1 MVLLKE
7 LKLIF
12 YAVILGLF
20 FSLLIVFYNPL
31 GIAQIIKILANLS
44 LCVVFYNLFKI
55 VSNRISFHSKIRD
68 IYRTNKK
75 LVVTITEEDNNLKQK
90 KIWHYDTIFL
100 TKLLLG
106 ILSAFALSYPLIY
119 IFTFIHELSHAITA
133 LIYGVQIIEINILGA
148 GIGYIEFSI
157 MASDSVMGQIFLA
170 GSLGTIFFGIAF
182 LIVIYRSKNTN
193 LDGVISIYC
202 LVGYVILTNVFYW
215 RESVLLKEGDGW
227 DFLSY
232 NPQLTPLWLVN
243 LCEILYWTTMFCLIL
258 FLAAKIFSQISSFIK
273 KFFPDL
279 SIYYIEKPITK

>member
-12 YAVILGLF
+12 YAVFLGLF

-31 GIAQIIKILANLS
+31 GIAQIIMILANLS
-44 LCVVFYNLFKI
+44 LCVVFYGLFKI
-55 VSNRISFHSKIRD
+55 ILNRISFHSKIRD

-90 KIWHYDTIFL
+90 RIWHYDTIFL

-106 ILSAFALSYPLIY
+106 ILLAFALSYPLIY
-119 IFTFIHELSHAITA
+119 FFTFIHELSHAIIA
-133 LIYGVQIIEINILGA
+133 LIYGVPVIDINISGA
-148 GIGYIEFSI
+148 GIGYTEFYI
-157 MASDSVMGQIFLA
+157 ITSDNVMGQIFLA
-170 GSLGTIFFGIAF
+170 GSLGAIIFGIAF
-182 LIVIYRSKNTN
+182 LIVICRNKNMK

-202 LVGYVILTNVFYW
+202 LIGYVILTNVLYW

-227 DFLSY
+227 DFLTY
-232 NPQLTPLWLVN
+232 NPQLDPFWLVN
-243 LCEILYWTTMFCLIL
+243 FCEILYWATLFCLIL
-258 FLAAKIFSQISSFIK
+258 FLAAKTFTQLSSFLK

-279 SIYYIEKPITK
+279 SIYDVEK